1 MRNHPL
7 RVLALLATLCLL
19 PGYSYADSAKTGVY
33 QATIPLGSAADLTRL
48 YSYPNKPG
56 APATLGD
63 TIAHYTTQSAQRDGL
78 PQLTVKVQATG
89 GRYSAEVKSSSYRV
103 LDYARR
109 LPAFLAIGTQAVAA
123 TAQIKQDGKWNA
135 GQWRMFLPLGLAL
148 VDQRSVQLLH
158 FPPDYSLPDQN
169 YLGSKTSR
177 RWESL
182 LEENGVPPSQVTRY
196 EAIVDIAPIAAPAD
210 AGNSLEATYPYS
222 APYARNLLEF
232 LTHRRQG
239 AARPVVA
246 YGYPVRKW
254 VDEQYHLSLKV
265 LGTGTLKLADGVS
278 APVIGANHP
287 SFIWYVKD
295 QGFAAAEQ
303 VMYQDLAAACWQMK
317 MGENPDAD
325 PAQTVKRCGD
335 GWHTRPTQVCEL
347 TWEQAFDKTPQQ
359 AQKLCGDH
367 ARRRRTPTVD
377 LERLERQY
385 RPR

>member
-1 MRNHPL
+1 MRSYAL
-7 RVLALLATLCLL
+7 KLLTLLATLCLL
-19 PGYSYADSAKTGVY
+19 QGYSYADSTKAGIY
-33 QATIPLGSAADLTRL
+33 QATIPLGSAADLKQL

-56 APATLGD
+56 DTAPLSD
-63 TIAHYTTQSAQRDGL
+63 TIARYTGQSAQRDGM
-78 PQLTVKVQATG
+78 PHLTLKVQAHD
-89 GRYSAEVKSSSYRV
+89 GRYTAQVKSSSYRI
-103 LDYARR
+103 LDYTRR
-109 LPAFLAIGTQAVAA
+109 LPAFLRIGEQAVQA
-123 TAQIKQDGKWNA
+123 TAQIKKDGKWNDKE
-135 GQWRMFLPLGLAL
+135 WRMFLPLGLAL

-158 FPPDYSLPDQN
+158 FPPDYSLPEQN

-182 LEENGVPPSQVTRY
+182 LEENGVPAAQVTRY

-210 AGNSLEATYPYS
+210 AGNSLEATYPYY

-232 LTHRRQG
+232 LARRQRG

-254 VDEQYHLSLKV
+254 VEDHYHLALKV
-265 LGTGTLKLADGVS
+265 LGTGTIKLADGVS

-325 PAQTVKRCGD
+325 PAQTVKGCSD
-335 GWHTRPTQVCEL
+335 GWHTRPTEVCVL

-359 AQKLCGDH
+359 ARQLCGSH
-367 ARRRRTPTVD
+367 SRRRRAPEVD
-377 LERLERQY
+377 LERLERHY
-385 RPR
+385 RSH